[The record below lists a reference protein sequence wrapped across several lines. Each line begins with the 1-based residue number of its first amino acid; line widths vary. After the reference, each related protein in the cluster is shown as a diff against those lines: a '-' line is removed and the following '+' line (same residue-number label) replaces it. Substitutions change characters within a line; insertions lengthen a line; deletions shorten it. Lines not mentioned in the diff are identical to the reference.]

1 MIVAKHPV
9 KVTCVHP
16 GGVKT
21 AIARSATMSGDVDER
36 KLTDAFEKYFLR
48 MDAAKAADIII
59 RGVEKAARASSSATT
74 RRRAGCKRVRLVAS
88 GYQPIALRANVGI
101 CTARWSK

>member
-21 AIARSATMSGDVDER
+21 AIARNATMSGDVDDR
-36 KLTDAFEKYFLR
+36 KLTEAFEKYFLR

-59 RGVEKAARASSSATT
+59 RGVEKNRARVLVGNDAKALDLW
-74 RRRAGCKRVRLVAS
+74 VRLVAS
-88 GYQPIALRANVGI
+88 GYQGIAARTIGFA
-101 CTARWSK
+101 TARWSK